1 MLMSFQCLLA
11 SMVVDDKSVN
21 NFTHDSLSNELLS
34 CRSVFG
40 VDSLSTAG
48 LSVHLFEFIL
58 IVCEL
63 LRYAKVFIQCEED
76 WTIIS

>member
-21 NFTHDSLSNELLS
+21 NFTHDSLCNELLS
-34 CRSVFG
+34 CHSVFG
-40 VDSLSTAG
+40 VDSLSTTC
-48 LSVHLFEFIL
+48 LRVHLFEFIL

-63 LRYAKVFIQCEED
+63 LRYAKVFIQFEED
-76 WTIIS
+76 